1 LRDLS
6 KREKRALVIKRILL
20 STMMMRNLLNAA
32 LSMVIQRYMQS
43 KPEEADHK
51 LQRLQRVLLRIDA
64 MVEEAK
70 GRHIT
75 SQSMLRQ
82 LELLRQG
89 MYDGHYMLDTFR
101 SRDHEGKDEVND
113 GRVAFFQPRQ
123 FSAAKRRLFSPVN
136 KDEGYLQKSILN
148 ADSLRKLE
156 KTLDGFET
164 LMGDMQEFSVLL
176 GAYPRICKQP
186 YNTYLILDKVMFGRQ
201 MEKETVLNFLLQPD
215 VAGDGS
221 PAVLP
226 IVGATRVGK
235 STLVEHVCLDERVRA
250 HFTLILFFS
259 SDNLGDGNV
268 AALRES
274 GMIKYQDR
282 TTASQ
287 GRSLAVIEL
296 TGDIEE
302 ETWRRLYSSAAC
314 SMGHGSKIIITSRS
328 ENIVDLG
335 TTQALILKVLPR
347 DAFWYFFKTLAFG
360 SADPDDQPKLISLG
374 MEIAMLLNR
383 VFLRAHTVG
392 RLLRNNQ
399 NAQFWHRV
407 LQCLRDFT
415 NRHVHEFGGHPSDL
429 ASKSQHVYLWSMVR
443 SQNNVVLCNIYQKPS
458 PYLGVPNLKLI
469 DFTTGCAV
477 NSGKFDALVWR
488 SSMPPYY
495 AYVATCVAEP
505 ARCSTAN
512 KKRPRH
518 TMEL

>member
-1 LRDLS
+1 VSGGLAVALPRFSLTKLFFPFLVTSNTENLRN
-6 KREKRALVIKRILL
+6 
-20 STMMMRNLLNAA
+20 TT
-32 LSMVIQRYMQS
+32 
-43 KPEEADHK
+43 
-51 LQRLQRVLLRIDA
+51 IDA
-64 MVEEAK
+64 
-70 GRHIT
+70 
-75 SQSMLRQ
+75 
-82 LELLRQG
+82 
-89 MYDGHYMLDTFR
+89 DTV
-101 SRDHEGKDEVND
+101 K
-113 GRVAFFQPRQ
+113 
-123 FSAAKRRLFSPVN
+123 
-136 KDEGYLQKSILN
+136 
-148 ADSLRKLE
+148 KLE
-156 KTLDGFET
+156 KILHSLEM
-164 LMGDMQEFSVLL
+164 LMGSMEEFALFL
-176 GAYPRICKQP
+176 EGYPRIYCQP
-186 YNTYLILDKVMFGRQ
+186 YSAYLILDEVMFGRQ
-201 MEKETVLNFLLQPD
+201 MEKETVLNFLLRPD
-215 VAGDGS
+215 GAGDGK
-221 PAVLP
+221 PGVLP
-226 IVGATRVGK
+226 IVGRARVGK
-235 STLVEHVCLDERVRA
+235 STLVEHVCLDERVRG
-250 HFTLILFFS
+250 HFRRILFFS
-259 SDNLGDGNV
+259 SDNLGDGSV

-274 GMIKYQDR
+274 GMIKYQDG
-282 TTASQ
+282 TTASL

-296 TGDIEE
+296 TGEIEE
-302 ETWRRLYSSAAC
+302 ETWRRLYSSAASC
-314 SMGHGSKIIITSRS
+314 IEHGSKIIITSRS